1 MPCYIYLLPLSGM
14 NKLASNL
21 KLSIG
26 PMHAYYNTR
35 TLHTS
40 LHKHSEIARMNTVI
54 AVHVEKATC
63 IRTSC
68 PSLEIHTNARAMLD
82 ILLVHVCCVRAYTF
96 KI

>member
-1 MPCYIYLLPLSGM
+1 
-14 NKLASNL
+14 
-21 KLSIG
+21 
-26 PMHAYYNTR
+26 
-35 TLHTS
+35 
-40 LHKHSEIARMNTVI
+40 MNTVI